1 MKTNDLIDE
10 LIAKEGVQIFEQ
22 RKQYTSGYDIEIT
35 KRFESDQEKRHPKM
49 PDEYVAIIVP
59 KTLLNSN

>member
-10 LIAKEGVQIFEQ
+10 LIFKEGVQMFEQ

-35 KRFESDQEKRHPKM
+35 KRFENGQEKRHPKM
-49 PDEYVAIIVP
+49 PDEFVAIIVP
-59 KTLLNSN
+59 KTLIKKD